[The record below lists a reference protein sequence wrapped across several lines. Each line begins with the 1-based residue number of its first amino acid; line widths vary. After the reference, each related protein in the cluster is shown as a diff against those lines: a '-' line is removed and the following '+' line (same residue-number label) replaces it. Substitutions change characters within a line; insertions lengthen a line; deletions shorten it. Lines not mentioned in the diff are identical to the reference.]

1 MRGYLSKGLDEMRGK
16 GISTR
21 RNNKYKG
28 KGELVCSRRSREARV
43 AGRE

>member
-16 GISTR
+16 GILTR

-28 KGELVCSRRSREARV
+28 KGEPRV
-43 AGRE
+43 FKEKQGG